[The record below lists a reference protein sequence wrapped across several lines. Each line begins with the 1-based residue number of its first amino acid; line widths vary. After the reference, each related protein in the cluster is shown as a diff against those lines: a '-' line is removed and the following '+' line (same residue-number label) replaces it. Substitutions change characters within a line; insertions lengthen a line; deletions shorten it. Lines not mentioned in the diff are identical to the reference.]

1 MDNEGCKPKLIY
13 GVGMEGVAAEY
24 AAENRCSVSIAY
36 GVDNTESSSP
46 NLSQERNT
54 VSTSGL
60 LKSVRYSSSR
70 LLNRLRFFMAWQ
82 GNSDFK
88 PGALKNKTSR
98 TFHDR
103 LLTSHMER
111 VNTMR
116 RLGKLWGRVT

>member
-13 GVGMEGVAAEY
+13 GIGMEGVAAEY
-24 AAENRCSVSIAY
+24 ASKNRCSVSIAY

-70 LLNRLRFFMAWQ
+70 LLNRL
-82 GNSDFK
+82 
-88 PGALKNKTSR
+88 
-98 TFHDR
+98 
-103 LLTSHMER
+103 
-111 VNTMR
+111 
-116 RLGKLWGRVT
+116 